1 MNGPIE
7 EGAEEHKPNPEP
19 IIPKEQSKLAI
30 LNPTMKEILKLDN
43 DSIDDDDIPDV
54 LGDFKKKNEENED
67 RKVEIDKEEDEV
79 YINHIHRMSMR
90 KLEIGRM
97 RSKLISNSVNKD
109 KYVDEVNIDKER
121 ALKMADNIFKRRLKH
136 INRNKIIE
144 LDSRKNNSDY
154 IQFSPQQFIKRLI
167 SGGRIDTEYNNFNDK
182 IKRKKE
188 EIIGSPDGYK
198 DNVTKTENNIESYTS
213 KNNNRPKK
221 DSEIRNIEIKS
232 NQKTLLRNNVNS
244 RSYTNIRENKI
255 DTSRG
260 SRNNNQ
266 NVVQKTN
273 EKNNINI
280 NKNDKSKGIAYN
292 DIKEYRYNRNNNSQ
306 TNSLRNIAKVNNTS
320 PTVIISSNL
329 NSGNTS
335 RRNATNITK
344 VNSPNVQNSNSPRS
358 NNMTSI
364 NSRSNNM
371 TSINSRSNNMTSINS
386 NRSNNMTS
394 INSRSNNMAS
404 INSNRSN
411 NMASISPKSNNMTSI
426 SPKSNYVK
434 NTSNTNANQG
444 QNNTRRNKADNEVK
458 IIPIS
463 LPLNKINKQLGNDN
477 LLQKANKTSRE
488 YNRSPLNKPLEIDI
502 KNNTKRSPNKE
513 GQISIQKSAIAAN
526 EPRRRNANN
535 QVNSKDT
542 KKMPQKAS
550 MGNQPN
556 TSRGNERNKIET
568 KNQVVTTSR
577 GNEKNKVE
585 IKNQGAKTSRGNEKN
600 KIEIK
605 TQVPSN
611 RRGNNQIDKKSP
623 VKVENKKVIT
633 TATSNRKGKK

>member
-371 TSINSRSNNMTSINS
+371 
-386 NRSNNMTS
+386 
-394 INSRSNNMAS
+394 AS

>member
-1 MNGPIE
+1 MNGSIE
-7 EGAEEHKPNPEP
+7 EGAEEHKPKPEP
-19 IIPKEQSKLAI
+19 IISKEQSKLAI
-30 LNPTMKEILKLDN
+30 LNPTMKEISKLDN
-43 DSIDDDDIPDV
+43 QSIDDDDIPDV
-54 LGDFKKKNEENED
+54 LGEFKKKNEENED

-79 YINHIHRMSMR
+79 FINHIHRMSMR

-144 LDSRKNNSDY
+144 LDSHKNNSDY
-154 IQFSPQQFIKRLI
+154 IQFSPQPFIKRLI
-167 SGGRIDTEYNNFNDK
+167 SGGRIDTEYNSLNDK

-188 EIIGSPDGYK
+188 EIIGSTDGYK
-198 DNVTKTENNIESYTS
+198 DNVTKTEYNIESYTS

-255 DTSRG
+255 DTSKG

-266 NVVQKTN
+266 NVVQKAN

-280 NKNDKSKGIAYN
+280 NKNDKSKGITYN
-292 DIKEYRYNRNNNSQ
+292 DIKEHRYNRNNNSQ
-306 TNSLRNIAKVNNTS
+306 TNSLRNIVKVNNTS

-329 NSGNTS
+329 NSGNPS
-335 RRNATNITK
+335 RRNATNIIK
-344 VNSPNVQNSNSPRS
+344 VNSPNVQSSNSP
-358 NNMTSI
+358 
-364 NSRSNNM
+364 
-371 TSINSRSNNMTSINS
+371 
-386 NRSNNMTS
+386 RSNNMTS

-404 INSNRSN
+404 INSRSNNMTSINSRSNNMASISKKSNNMTSINSNRSN
-411 NMASISPKSNNMTSI
+411 NIASISPKSNNMISI

-434 NTSNTNANQG
+434 NTSNTNANKG

-463 LPLNKINKQLGNDN
+463 LPLNKINKQLSNDN
-477 LLQKANKTSRE
+477 LLQKANNTSRE

-502 KNNTKRSPNKE
+502 KNNIKRNPNKE
-513 GQISIQKSAIAAN
+513 GQTSIQKGAITAAN
-526 EPRRRNANN
+526 EPRRRNVNN

-542 KKMPQKAS
+542 KKMPQKAP

-556 TSRGNERNKIET
+556 TSGGNERNKIDT
-568 KNQVVTTSR
+568 KNQAATASR

-585 IKNQGAKTSRGNEKN
+585 IKNQAAKISRRNEKN
-600 KIEIK
+600 IIEIK

-623 VKVENKKVIT
+623 VKVENKKVVT
-633 TATSNRKGKK
+633 TAISNKRGKK